1 MELPNRKITGVL
13 SILIALLLFWLILLP
28 RIPYVITAY
37 FNTYS
42 IGLFIVVMVL
52 SYQAL
57 KLRGNLAL
65 LAGLGL
71 TMLLF
76 ALALSYKWTSGF
88 SDNFLIGGLL
98 PYKDA
103 KNYYLG
109 AYLILQGTPLASAG
123 QATER
128 PLFPGLLSSLL
139 ILTGHN
145 LKLALAILVQL
156 AGVGLYVS
164 ALQVRR
170 LVGALAAS
178 LYLTGMYFYIQ
189 PLTGYTLTEIPG
201 FMLGCF
207 AFLLLWRAA
216 ENRTWPDM
224 MLGLLTLLVAVS
236 MRAGAFLVFPA
247 LALWAGWAFRG
258 EKRFSIRSATGAL
271 LLILVGYSL
280 VNSFYARLLGIPAG
294 AAFGNF
300 SYALYG
306 QVRGGTGWHSA
317 IEELGT
323 REPEAVYRAAWQYFQ
338 GHPVSLFIGFAK
350 SYRDFFLLG
359 ERSIFPFGEYRWQ
372 NAPGIALW
380 LGILVLLGWGLVR
393 LIRDIHAPRSAL
405 LLAGFLGVFLS
416 IPFLPPIDGGARF
429 HASTMAFFW
438 VIPAIG
444 LSSLIQRWKPAL
456 DPDKAS
462 NREALTYRLASVV
475 LLALTLMTP
484 PIIYI
489 LAGKSMYPAPSCPA
503 GQQPFAIQVDR
514 GSYIDLLKPGT
525 AACGS
530 APEVCLDDFERNNT
544 ELSSDDFYQYLL
556 RFLEGRPGNVRIVPA
571 LDRLKGKFR
580 YYLFP
585 VEDQANGTSF
595 GPVLG
600 CGAQVE
606 TRNQSIFQVETVVP
620 ETK

>member
-1 MELPNRKITGVL
+1 MGGI
-13 SILIALLLFWLILLP
+13 SILIALLLFWLILP
-28 RIPYVITAY
+28 IRIPSSITSY
-37 FNTYS
+37 LNTYS
-42 IGLFIVVMVL
+42 IGPFIIVMVL
-52 SYQAL
+52 SYLAL
-57 KLRGNLAL
+57 RLRGNLAVGI
-65 LAGLGL
+65 GLGL

-109 AYLILQGTPLASAG
+109 ANLILQGMPLASVG

-128 PLFPGLLSSLL
+128 PVFPGLLSSLL
-139 ILTGHN
+139 LLTGHN
-145 LKLALAILVQL
+145 LKLALAFLVQL
-156 AGVGLYVS
+156 AGVGLYLS

-207 AFLLLWRAA
+207 AFVLLWRAS
-216 ENRTWPDM
+216 ESRTWLDTI
-224 MLGLLTLLVAVS
+224 LGLLALLLAVS
-236 MRAGAFLVFPA
+236 MRAGAFLVFPV

-258 EKRFSIRSATGAL
+258 EKRFSLITTAGAL
-271 LLILVGYSL
+271 ILLLVGYYL
-280 VNSFYARLLGIPAG
+280 VNSFYARLLGIPPG
-294 AAFGNF
+294 SAFGNF

-323 REPEAVYRAAWQYFQ
+323 REPAAVYSAAWQYFRE
-338 GHPVSLFIGFAK
+338 HPISLFIGFAK

-359 ERSIFPFGEYRWQ
+359 QRSIFPFGEYRWQ
-372 NAPGIALW
+372 NMPSIALW
-380 LGILVLLGWGLVR
+380 VGVLLLLGWGLIR
-393 LIRDIHAPRSAL
+393 LIRDVRSPQSAL
-405 LLAGFLGVFLS
+405 LLAGFAGLFLS

-429 HASTMAFFW
+429 HASTMPFFW
-438 VIPAIG
+438 VIPAFG
-444 LSSLIQRWKPAL
+444 LSQLVRGRAPAL

-462 NREALTYRLASVV
+462 DREALIYRLPSVV
-475 LLALTLMTP
+475 VFALTLIMP

-489 LAGKSMYPAPSCPA
+489 LAGKTMYPAPSCPEA
-503 GQQPFAIQVDR
+503 QKPFAIQTYP
-514 GSYIDLLKPGT
+514 GSYVDLVKPGT
-525 AACGS
+525 SACGS
-530 APEVCLDDFERNNT
+530 APEVCLDDFEQNNT
-544 ELSSDDFYQYLL
+544 EISSDDFYQYLL
-556 RFLEGRPGNVRIVPA
+556 RFMDSKKGSVRIVPA
-571 LDRLKGKFR
+571 LDRVEGKFH
-580 YYLFP
+580 YFLIP
-585 VEDQANGTSF
+585 LEDQEDGSSF
-595 GPVLG
+595 GLILG
-600 CGAQVE
+600 CGTQVE

-620 ETK
+620 NTK